1 MPQPIAS
8 RGVIAAVPG
17 LLSTTAAVAAAVS
30 ALAIAPAVRGAAPAP
45 AAAAQSAPGAAPKGP
60 PKPVQLRAGWEVR
73 DLIVPPTPVQPGP
86 PPETSPS
93 AARAA
98 GRLPGRAAQT
108 GGPWRPANV
117 PSAFEGI
124 ARAPRFGGTLK
135 LYRLRFTAP
144 NVTDYSWAFEFEQV
158 RRRATVSLNGR
169 RIGISIDPYTPFQVP
184 ARGLRPGKVNTLEV
198 LVDSRKDP
206 RLPEGWWNWGGI
218 VRPVSMVPIGA
229 VHVGDLALMPSV
241 HCTGP
246 AAGCSAA
253 LVIDGVLGKLPRQQW
268 RTVKGR
274 KARVAASDFRPV
286 LKIRL
291 KAPNGKV
298 TDHHAVLRG
307 SPYGRRR
314 QKIQIAMPRPRLWS
328 PDRPQLYDA
337 RATLHW
343 GDAVYQVEKRRL
355 GFRSVQVRDGMLL
368 LNNRPI
374 NLRGASIHEDA
385 PGRGPALTGYDM
397 DTAVRELKELG
408 ANMTRSHY
416 VLSEGLLRRFDEAGI
431 LVYNQA
437 PVWQRDHGANL
448 LRTPLDRSRAVAQVK
463 RTVMAARG
471 HASVIVHSVGNEL
484 TFTPDRRPASRRFML
499 DAAEVARDL
508 DPILPI
514 AIDIK
519 TRPTLPRQRTYDA
532 FDLIGINQYF
542 GWYPWVED
550 FAQLEP
556 FLNAMRANYPEQAL
570 VMTEFGAEGRPDMAF
585 APADVKGSYAFQ
597 ANHVART
604 IDLIDRLPFMSGAV
618 HWTLREFEIFPDW
631 RGGAVGGEGPND
643 DIRHH
648 KGVLT
653 YDGTRKPAWQ
663 VLRDRYARTPLYR

>member
-1 MPQPIAS
+1 MLRPMRTA
-8 RGVIAAVPG
+8 
-17 LLSTTAAVAAAVS
+17 LAAVAVL
-30 ALAIAPAVRGAAPAP
+30 ALLPS
-45 AAAAQSAPGAAPKGP
+45 AAAAATPKKAPSGP
-60 PKPVQLRAGWEVR
+60 PKTVQLRSGWEVR
-73 DLIVPPTPVQPGP
+73 DLITPPTPAQPAP
-86 PPETSPS
+86 PPESSPS

-98 GRLPGRAAQT
+98 RRLPARAAQS
-108 GGPWRPANV
+108 GGDWRPANV

-124 ARAPRFGGTLK
+124 ARAPQFGGTLK

-144 NVTDYSWAFEFEQV
+144 NVKGYSWAFKFEEV
-158 RRRATVSLNGR
+158 RRRATVSLNGK
-169 RIGISIDPYTPFQVP
+169 RIGISIDPYTPFQIP
-184 ARGLRPGKVNTLEV
+184 ARGLQPGKVNTLEV

-229 VHVGDLALMPSV
+229 VHVSDLALMPSV
-241 HCTGP
+241 YCTGP
-246 AAGCSAA
+246 ATGCSAA
-253 LVIDGVLGKLPRQQW
+253 MVIDGVLSKLPRTANPQ
-268 RTVKGR
+268 
-274 KARVAASDFRPV
+274 PV

-298 TDHHAVLRG
+298 TNHHAVLRG
-307 SPYGRRR
+307 SSYGRRR
-314 QKIQIAMPRPRLWS
+314 QKIQIAMPKPQLWS

-337 RATLHW
+337 RATLNW
-343 GDAVYQVEKRRL
+343 GGAVYQVETRRL

-385 PGRGPALTGYDM
+385 PGRGAALTGYDM
-397 DTAVRELKELG
+397 DTTVRELKELG

-416 VLSEGLLRRFDEAGI
+416 VLSEGMLQRFDEAGI

-463 RTVMAARG
+463 RSVMAARG

-484 TFTPDRRPASRRFML
+484 TFTPDKRPASRRFML
-499 DAAEVARDL
+499 DAAAAARDL
-508 DPILPI
+508 DPLAPI

-519 TRPTLPRQRTYDA
+519 TRPTLPRQRTYAA

-556 FLNAMRANYPEQAL
+556 FLNQMRANYPEQAL

-585 APADVKGSYAFQ
+585 SPADVKGSYAFQ

-631 RGGAVGGEGPND
+631 RGGAIGGEGPND

-653 YDGTRKPAWQ
+653 YGGARKPAWQ
-663 VLRDRYARTPLYR
+663 VLHDHYARTPLYR

>member
-1 MPQPIAS
+1 MPRLIRMALVAVAALAVLPAAATAATPEAAPSGPPQPI
-8 RGVIAAVPG
+8 
-17 LLSTTAAVAAAVS
+17 
-30 ALAIAPAVRGAAPAP
+30 
-45 AAAAQSAPGAAPKGP
+45 
-60 PKPVQLRAGWEVR
+60 QLRSGWEVR
-73 DLIVPPTPVQPGP
+73 DLITPPT
-86 PPETSPS
+86 
-93 AARAA
+93 
-98 GRLPGRAAQT
+98 
-108 GGPWRPANV
+108 PWRPANV
-117 PSAFEGI
+117 PSAFEGV
-124 ARAPRFGGTLK
+124 ARAPQLGGTLK

-144 NVTDYSWAFEFEQV
+144 DVEDFDWAFKFEQV
-158 RRRATVSLNGR
+158 RRRATVSLNGK
-169 RIGISIDPYTPFQVP
+169 RIGVSIDPYTPFQVP

-218 VRPVSMVPIGA
+218 VRPVSMAPVGA
-229 VHVGDLALMPSV
+229 VSLSDLALMPAV

-246 AAGCSAA
+246 ATGCSAA
-253 LVIDGVLGKLPRQQW
+253 LVIDGVLGKLP
-268 RTVKGR
+268 
-274 KARVAASDFRPV
+274 KAPDAKPPV

-298 TDHHAVLRG
+298 TFHHAVLRG
-307 SPYGRRR
+307 STAGRRR
-314 QKIQIAMPRPRLWS
+314 QKIQIAMPRPQLWS
-328 PDRPQLYDA
+328 PDRPRLYDA
-337 RATLHW
+337 RATLRW
-343 GDAVYQVEKRRL
+343 GKGTYQVEKRKL
-355 GFRSVQVRDGMLL
+355 GFRSVQVRDGVLR

-385 PGRGPALTGYDM
+385 PGRGPALSGYDM
-397 DTAVRELKELG
+397 DTVVRELKELG

-416 VLSEGLLRRFDEAGI
+416 ALSEGLLRRFDEAGI

-437 PVWQRDHGANL
+437 PIWQRDHGANL
-448 LRTPLDRSRAVAQVK
+448 LRTTLDRARAVAQVR

-484 TFTPDRRPASRRFML
+484 TFTPDRRPRSRRFML
-499 DAAEVARDL
+499 DAAEVARDY
-508 DPILPI
+508 DPIHPI

-519 TRPTLPRQRTYDA
+519 TRPWLPRQRTYEA

-550 FAQLEP
+550 FNTLEP
-556 FLNAMRANYPEQAL
+556 FLNLMRGYYPEQAL
-570 VMTEFGAEGRPDMAF
+570 VMTEFGAEGRPDMA
-585 APADVKGSYAFQ
+585 ADPADVKGSYAFQ

-631 RGGAVGGEGPND
+631 RGGAINGPGPND
-643 DIRHH
+643 NIRHH

-653 YDGTRKPAWQ
+653 YDGARKPAWQ
-663 VLRDRYARTPLYR
+663 ALRDRYARTPLYR

>member
-1 MPQPIAS
+1 MPRPMRMA
-8 RGVIAAVPG
+8 
-17 LLSTTAAVAAAVS
+17 LAAVAAL
-30 ALAIAPAVRGAAPAP
+30 ALVPG
-45 AAAAQSAPGAAPKGP
+45 AAAAATPKTAPSGP
-60 PKPVQLRAGWEVR
+60 PKPIQLRSGWEVR
-73 DLIVPPTPVQPGP
+73 DLITPPTPVQHGP
-86 PPETSPS
+86 PPETAPS
-93 AARAA
+93 AARAS
-98 GRLPGRAAQT
+98 GRLPAQAAQT

-124 ARAPRFGGTLK
+124 ARASQFGGTLK

-144 NVTDYSWAFEFEQV
+144 NVKAYSWAFEFEEV
-158 RRRATVSLNGR
+158 RRRATVSLNGK

-218 VRPVSMVPIGA
+218 VRPVSMAPIGA
-229 VHVGDLALMPSV
+229 VHVSDLALMPSV
-241 HCTGP
+241 SCRGP
-246 AAGCSAA
+246 ATDCGAA
-253 LVIDGVLGKLPRQQW
+253 LLIDGVLSKLPRRQW
-268 RTVKGR
+268 RTVGGR
-274 KARVAASDFRPV
+274 KVEVPASDSRPV

-298 TDHHAVLRG
+298 TSHRAVLRG
-307 SPYGRRR
+307 STAGRRR
-314 QKIQIAMPRPRLWS
+314 QKIQIAMPRPQLWS
-328 PDRPQLYDA
+328 PDRPRLYDA
-337 RATLHW
+337 RATLSW
-343 GDAVYQVEKRRL
+343 GSATYQVETRKL
-355 GFRSVQVRDGMLL
+355 GFRSVQVRDGMLR

-397 DTAVRELKELG
+397 DAVVRELKELG
-408 ANMTRSHY
+408 ANATRSHY
-416 VLSEGLLRRFDEAGI
+416 VLSEGLLNRFDKAGI

-484 TFTPDRRPASRRFML
+484 TFTPDKRTASRRFML
-499 DAAEVARDL
+499 DAAAAARDL
-508 DPILPI
+508 DPLAPI

-556 FLNAMRANYPEQAL
+556 FLSQMRANYPKQAL

-585 APADVKGSYAFQ
+585 SPADVKGSYAFQ
-597 ANHVART
+597 TNHVART
-604 IDLIDRLPFMSGAV
+604 IDLIDRLPFMSGAI

-653 YDGTRKPAWQ
+653 YDGARKPAWQ
-663 VLRDRYARTPLYR
+663 ALRDRYARTPLYR

>member
-1 MPQPIAS
+1 MPRLIRMA
-8 RGVIAAVPG
+8 
-17 LLSTTAAVAAAVS
+17 LAAVAA
-30 ALAIAPAVRGAAPAP
+30 LTLLPATATAATPK
-45 AAAAQSAPGAAPKGP
+45 SAPSAP
-60 PKPVQLRAGWEVR
+60 PKPIQLRSGWEVR
-73 DLIVPPTPVQPGP
+73 DVVTPPTPVQPGP

-98 GRLPGRAAQT
+98 RRLPARAAQT

-117 PSAFEGI
+117 PSAFEGV
-124 ARAPRFGGTLK
+124 ARAPQFGGTLK

-144 NVTDYSWAFEFEQV
+144 NVKDYSWAFKFEQV
-158 RRRATVSLNGR
+158 RRRATVSLNGK
-169 RIGISIDPYTPFQVP
+169 RIGISIDPYTPFQIP

-229 VHVGDLALMPSV
+229 VNIGDLGVMPSV
-241 HCTGP
+241 YCTGP
-246 AAGCSAA
+246 ATGCSAA
-253 LVIDGVLGKLPRQQW
+253 LVIDGVLSKLPK
-268 RTVKGR
+268 TA
-274 KARVAASDFRPV
+274 KAKPILR
-286 LKIRL
+286 IRL

-298 TDHHAVLRG
+298 TSHHAVLRG
-307 SPYGRRR
+307 STYGRRR
-314 QKIQIAMPRPRLWS
+314 QKIQIAGPPRPQLWS
-328 PDRPQLYDA
+328 PDRPRLYDA
-337 RATLHW
+337 RVTLTVD
-343 GDAVYQVEKRRL
+343 GAVYQVENHKL
-355 GFRSVQVRDGMLL
+355 GFRSVQVRDGVLR
-368 LNNRPI
+368 LNNKPI

-397 DTAVRELKELG
+397 DTVVRELKELG
-408 ANMTRSHY
+408 ANITRSHY
-416 VLSEGLLRRFDEAGI
+416 VLSEGLLRRFDKAGI

-437 PVWQRDHGANL
+437 PIWQRDHGANL

-499 DAAEVARDL
+499 DAAEAARDL

-519 TRPTLPRQRTYDA
+519 TRPTLPTQRTYDA

-550 FAQLEP
+550 FAALEV
-556 FLNAMRANYPEQAL
+556 FLNAMRRNYPKQAL
-570 VMTEFGAEGRPDMAF
+570 VMTEFGAEGRPDMAD

-604 IDLIDRLPFMSGAV
+604 IDLIDRLPFMSGAI
-618 HWTLREFEIFPDW
+618 HWTLREFEIFPGW
-631 RGGAVGGEGPND
+631 RGGAINGPGPND
-643 DIRHH
+643 NIRHH

-653 YDGTRKPAWQ
+653 YDGVRKPAWQ
-663 VLRDRYARTPLYR
+663 ALRDRYARTPLYR

>member
-1 MPQPIAS
+1 MPRLIRMA
-8 RGVIAAVPG
+8 
-17 LLSTTAAVAAAVS
+17 LAAVAAL
-30 ALAIAPAVRGAAPAP
+30 ALVPG
-45 AAAAQSAPGAAPKGP
+45 AAAAATPKTAPSGP
-60 PKPVQLRAGWEVR
+60 PKPIQLRSGWEVR
-73 DLIVPPTPVQPGP
+73 DLITPPTPVQPGP

-93 AARAA
+93 AARASS
-98 GRLPGRAAQT
+98 RLPARAAQT

-117 PSAFEGI
+117 PSAFEGL
-124 ARAPRFGGTLK
+124 ARAPQYGGTLK

-144 NVTDYSWAFEFEQV
+144 NVKDYSWAFEFEEV
-158 RRRATVSLNGR
+158 RRRATVSLNGK

-184 ARGLRPGKVNTLEV
+184 ARGLRPGKINTLEV

-229 VHVGDLALMPSV
+229 VHVSDLALMPSV
-241 HCTGP
+241 SCTGP
-246 AAGCSAA
+246 ATNCSSA
-253 LVIDGVLGKLPRQQW
+253 LVLDGVLSKLPRKQW
-268 RTVKGR
+268 RTVRGR
-274 KARVAASDFRPV
+274 KVEVAAADYRPV

-298 TDHHAVLRG
+298 TNHRAVLRG
-307 SPYGRRR
+307 STTGRRR
-314 QKIQIAMPRPRLWS
+314 QKIQIAGPPQPQLWS
-328 PDRPQLYDA
+328 PDRPRLYDA
-337 RATLHW
+337 RATLQW
-343 GDAVYQVEKRRL
+343 GNAIYQVETRKL
-355 GFRSVQVRDGMLL
+355 GFRSVQVRDGILL

-385 PGRGPALTGYDM
+385 PGRGAAFSGYDM
-397 DTAVRELKELG
+397 DTTVRELKELG
-408 ANMTRSHY
+408 ANITRSHY
-416 VLSEGLLRRFDEAGI
+416 VLSEGLLNRLDEAGI

-471 HASVIVHSVGNEL
+471 HASVIVQSVGNEL
-484 TFTPDRRPASRRFML
+484 TFTPDKRPASRRFML

-508 DPILPI
+508 DPLALT

-519 TRPTLPRQRTYDA
+519 TRPTLPRQRTYEA

-556 FLNAMRANYPEQAL
+556 FLNQMRANYPEQAL

-585 APADVKGSYAFQ
+585 SPADVKGSYAFQ
-597 ANHVART
+597 TNHVART
-604 IDLIDRLPFMSGAV
+604 IDLIDRLPFMSGAI

-653 YDGTRKPAWQ
+653 YSGARKPAWQ
-663 VLRDRYARTPLYR
+663 ALHDRYVRTPLYR

>member
-17 LLSTTAAVAAAVS
+17 LLSATAAVAAAVS
-30 ALAIAPAVRGAAPAP
+30 ALAIAPAVSGAAPAP
-45 AAAAQSAPGAAPKGP
+45 ATAAQNAPGGAPKGP
-60 PKPVQLRAGWEVR
+60 PKPVQLRSGWEVR
-73 DLIVPPTPVQPGP
+73 DLITPPTPVQPGP

-93 AARAA
+93 AARAS
-98 GRLPGRAAQT
+98 GRLPARRAQA

-117 PSAFEGI
+117 PAAFEGI
-124 ARAPRFGGTLK
+124 ARAPQFGGTLK

-144 NVTDYSWAFEFEQV
+144 NVNGYDWAFKFEEV
-158 RRRATVSLNGR
+158 RRRATVSLNGK
-169 RIGISIDPYTPFQVP
+169 RIGISIDPYTPFQIP

-218 VRPVSMVPIGA
+218 VRPVSMVPVGA
-229 VHVGDLALMPSV
+229 VHVSDLALMPSV
-241 HCTGP
+241 SCTGP
-246 AAGCSAA
+246 ATGCSAA
-253 LVIDGVLGKLPRQQW
+253 LVIDGVLDKLPRTPNPQ
-268 RTVKGR
+268 
-274 KARVAASDFRPV
+274 PV

-298 TDHHAVLRG
+298 TNHHAVLRG
-307 SPYGRRR
+307 SAYGRRR
-314 QKIQIAMPRPRLWS
+314 QKIQIAMPRPQLWS
-328 PDRPQLYDA
+328 PERPQLYDA
-337 RATLHW
+337 RATLQW
-343 GDAVYQVEKRRL
+343 GNASYQVEKRKL
-355 GFRSVQVRDGMLL
+355 GFRSVQVRDGILL

-397 DTAVRELKELG
+397 DATVRELKELG

-416 VLSEGLLRRFDEAGI
+416 VLSEGLLNRFDKAGI

-484 TFTPDRRPASRRFML
+484 TFTPDKRTASRRFML
-499 DAAEVARDL
+499 DAAAGARDL
-508 DPILPI
+508 DPLAPI

-556 FLNAMRANYPEQAL
+556 FLNAMRANYPKQAL

-585 APADVKGSYAFQ
+585 SPADLKGSYAFQ

-604 IDLIDRLPFMSGAV
+604 IDLIDRLPFMSGAI

-631 RGGAVGGEGPND
+631 RGGAIGGEGPND

-663 VLRDRYARTPLYR
+663 VLHDRYARTALYR

>member
-1 MPQPIAS
+1 MPRPMRMA
-8 RGVIAAVPG
+8 
-17 LLSTTAAVAAAVS
+17 LAAVAAL
-30 ALAIAPAVRGAAPAP
+30 AL
-45 AAAAQSAPGAAPKGP
+45 APGAATAATPKIPPTGP
-60 PKPVQLRAGWEVR
+60 PKPIQLRAGWEVR
-73 DLIVPPTPVQPGP
+73 DLITPPTPVQPGP

-93 AARAA
+93 VARAS
-98 GRLPGRAAQT
+98 GRLPARAAQT

-117 PSAFEGI
+117 PAAFEGL
-124 ARAPRFGGTLK
+124 ARAPQFGGTLK
-135 LYRLRFTAP
+135 LFRLRFTAP
-144 NVTDYSWAFEFEQV
+144 KVDGYDWAFKFEQV
-158 RRRATVSLNGR
+158 RRRATVSLNGKR
-169 RIGISIDPYTPFQVP
+169 VGISIDPYTPFQIP

-229 VHVGDLALMPSV
+229 LHVSDLALMPSV
-241 HCTGP
+241 SCTGP
-246 AAGCSAA
+246 ATDCGAA
-253 LVIDGVLGKLPRQQW
+253 LLIDGVLSKLPR
-268 RTVKGR
+268 TPN
-274 KARVAASDFRPV
+274 SEPV

-298 TDHHAVLRG
+298 TDHRAVLRG
-307 SPYGRRR
+307 SAFGRRR
-314 QKIQIAMPRPRLWS
+314 QKLQIAMPRPQLWS
-328 PDRPQLYDA
+328 PDRPRLYDA
-337 RATLHW
+337 QVTLQW
-343 GDAVYQVEKRRL
+343 GSAIYQVEKRKL

-385 PGRGPALTGYDM
+385 SGRGAALNGYDM
-397 DTAVRELKELG
+397 DTTVRELKELG
-408 ANMTRSHY
+408 ANVTRSHY

-437 PVWQRDHGANL
+437 PIWQRDHGANL
-448 LRTPLDRSRAVAQVK
+448 LRTPLGRSRAVAQVK

-484 TFTPDRRPASRRFML
+484 TFTPDKRPASRRFML

-508 DPILPI
+508 DPLAAI

-519 TRPTLPRQRTYDA
+519 TRPTLPRQRTYAA

-556 FLNAMRANYPEQAL
+556 FLNAMRTNYPEQAL

-585 APADVKGSYAFQ
+585 SPADVKGSYAFQ
-597 ANHVART
+597 TNHVART
-604 IDLIDRLPFMSGAV
+604 IDLIDRLPFMSGAI

-653 YDGTRKPAWQ
+653 YNGTRKPAWQ
-663 VLRDRYARTPLYR
+663 ALRERYVRTPFYR